1 MTDMPDTGLTPP
13 TPTEPDAPP
22 APTPD
27 LYHPPQVEGI
37 MRQAREVVA
46 SARPMPL
53 SASSMINKEDLLE
66 MLDEAIARLPEDLRA
81 ARWLLKEREEFLA
94 KVRREGDEIL
104 EMARSQAERLVVRTE
119 VVRTAEQRARQLVE
133 MAREETRRM
142 RRETEDY
149 CDQKLATFEASLT
162 DARDTIATGRRK
174 LQETVLDRE
183 RQQQAEIAE
192 QAAQTAAEEAQRP
205 RSSSSFFD
213 QDGGDESGG

>member
-1 MTDMPDTGLTPP
+1 MTDVPDAGIPP
-13 TPTEPDAPP
+13 VPTEPTTPSVT
-22 APTPD
+22 TPD
-27 LYHPPQVEGI
+27 PYHPPQVEGI
-37 MRQAREVVA
+37 MRQAREAVA

-66 MLDEAIARLPEDLRA
+66 MLDEAITRLPDDLRA

-149 CDQKLATFEASLT
+149 CDQKLGAFEASLT
-162 DARDTIATGRRK
+162 DARDTIAQGRRK

-183 RQQQAEIAE
+183 RLQQAEAAE
-192 QAAQTAAEEAQRP
+192 LAAQAAAEEAQRP

-213 QDGGDESGG
+213 QDGNEPGE

>member
-1 MTDMPDTGLTPP
+1 
-13 TPTEPDAPP
+13 
-22 APTPD
+22 
-27 LYHPPQVEGI
+27 
-37 MRQAREVVA
+37 MRRAREVVA

-66 MLDEAIARLPEDLRA
+66 MLDEAIARLPDDLRA

-104 EMARSQAERLVVRTE
+104 EMARSQAERLVQRTE

-162 DARDTIATGRRK
+162 DARDIIATGRQK

-183 RQQQAEIAE
+183 RRQQAEVVE
-192 QAAQTAAEEAQRP
+192 QAAQVATEEAQRP

-213 QDGGDESGG
+213 QDDDEPSG